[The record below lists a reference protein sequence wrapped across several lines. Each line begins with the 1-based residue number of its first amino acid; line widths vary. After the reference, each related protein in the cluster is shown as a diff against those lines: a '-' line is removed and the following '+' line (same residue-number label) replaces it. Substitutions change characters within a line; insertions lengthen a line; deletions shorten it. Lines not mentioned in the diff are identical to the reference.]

1 MEPIYFFLTK
11 VFLFKIYNCL
21 QDILIAYFQK
31 LIFPCKNLK
40 AEVS

>member
-11 VFLFKIYNCL
+11 VFLFKIYTCL
-21 QDILIAYFQK
+21 HDILIAYFQK
-31 LIFPCKNLK
+31 LIFPCKILK